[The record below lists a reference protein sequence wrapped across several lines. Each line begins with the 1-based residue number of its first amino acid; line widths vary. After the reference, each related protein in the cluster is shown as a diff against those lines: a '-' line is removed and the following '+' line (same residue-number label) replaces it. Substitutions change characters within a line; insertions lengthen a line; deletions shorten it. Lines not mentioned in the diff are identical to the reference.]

1 MGQGCPNILKCTGQS
16 HNKELPG
23 PKVNSAEAEKPG
35 SRDSK
40 VGRRMTENGAVTA
53 GDGY

>member
-1 MGQGCPNILKCTGQS
+1 MPINILQCTGQRP
-16 HNKELPG
+16 HKHCLAPNM
-23 PKVNSAEAEKPG
+23 NSAEAEKPG